1 MEQQANYEILHE
13 NGFTESEIDHLNN
26 LSLEYKREEESLRQP
41 QLNRLEFVRWLVLTG
56 KLTENIA

>member
-1 MEQQANYEILHE
+1 MDQQANYEILYE

-41 QLNRLEFVRWLVLTG
+41 HLNRLEFVRWLVLTG